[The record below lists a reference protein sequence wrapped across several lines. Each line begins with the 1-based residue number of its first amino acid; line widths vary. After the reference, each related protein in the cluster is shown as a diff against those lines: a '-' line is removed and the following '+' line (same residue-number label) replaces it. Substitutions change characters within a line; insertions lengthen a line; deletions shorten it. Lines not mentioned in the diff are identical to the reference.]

1 MSPVEPAT
9 KMRFDEH
16 DDRDPRVQ
24 EYIEFAR
31 AKEAQIKSVANA
43 KQILAS
49 SARSIQWMNYTFSGC
64 DWCDGCGGGS
74 IAMVEAQYAA
84 EHAIT
89 YLLAQ
94 GEEIKITPVCH
105 GCFHHDATHVS
116 AEPDEYELSFPM
128 CDKCGDAAGRYL
140 GTHVYTREPIPDSDR
155 DCGIW
160 YVSGPGGDQ

>member
-1 MSPVEPAT
+1 
-9 KMRFDEH
+9 MRFDEH

-24 EYIEFAR
+24 EYIEFAL
-31 AKEAQIKSVANA
+31 KIKSVEEA
-43 KQILAS
+43 KQNLAS
-49 SARSIQWMNYTFSGC
+49 AARSIQWMYHTFSGC
-64 DWCDGCGGGS
+64 DWCDECGGGS
-74 IAMVEAQYAA
+74 IAMAEAQYAA
-84 EHAIT
+84 KHAIT

-116 AEPDEYELSFPM
+116 SLQPGEYPSFPM

-160 YVSGPGGDQ
+160 YVSEPGGGQ